1 MPTQTPQDQYVQ
13 VGQINTRFWAQGEVG
28 SNVVLIHGIGGYMEH
43 WIHNIQPL
51 AEHHRVYALDLVG
64 NGRTDK
70 PEADYTMAYFA
81 QFVHDFLETQHIERA
96 TLVGNSMGGAVTLQF
111 ALQFPDQVDKLVLVN
126 SAGLGKELTIFF
138 RLPTLPLIGEW
149 LTRPSRKGAAQL
161 LEEAFY
167 DSALVT
173 DALIDLDYEM
183 AAQPGAQKV
192 LLTTLR
198 RSVSLLGIRED
209 VLHPAFENLTGILAP
224 TLIVWGEQDAILPV
238 AHAYAGEKQI
248 PNARLHIFD
257 RCGHMP
263 QLECPEEFNELVLEF
278 LAD

>member
-1 MPTQTPQDQYVQ
+1 
-13 VGQINTRFWAQGEVG
+13 
-28 SNVVLIHGIGGYMEH
+28 
-43 WIHNIQPL
+43 
-51 AEHHRVYALDLVG
+51 
-64 NGRTDK
+64 
-70 PEADYTMAYFA
+70 
-81 QFVHDFLETQHIERA
+81 
-96 TLVGNSMGGAVTLQF
+96 
-111 ALQFPDQVDKLVLVN
+111 
-126 SAGLGKELTIFF
+126 
-138 RLPTLPLIGEW
+138 
-149 LTRPSRKGAAQL
+149 
-161 LEEAFY
+161 
-167 DSALVT
+167 VT